1 MFNLNVLLKHKGAQ
15 PGKNKYVVKYIM
27 LQMNLPKV
35 NKKP

>member
-1 MFNLNVLLKHKGAQ
+1 MFNLNILLKHKGAQ
-15 PGKNKYVVKYIM
+15 PGKNKYVVKYM